1 MKKKRFTT
9 IFKNAIWSMKILM
22 KNGRLKV
29 KTWFKIKKVA
39 KINNEFKNK
48 ITFKTLDFLKTRRS
62 LDPCHPT

>member
-1 MKKKRFTT
+1 
-9 IFKNAIWSMKILM
+9 MKILM